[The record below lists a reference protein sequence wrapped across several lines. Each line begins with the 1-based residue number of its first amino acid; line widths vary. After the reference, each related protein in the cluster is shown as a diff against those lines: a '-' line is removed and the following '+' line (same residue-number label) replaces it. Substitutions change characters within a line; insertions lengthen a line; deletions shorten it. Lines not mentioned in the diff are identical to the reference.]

1 MLTKII
7 SHGDRKPAQHYTSVH
22 RFPQDTTPSRCDLC
36 LYLCP
41 VPQHH
46 CIDRFVRSVHFQN
59 PSLQE
64 EHASYAR
71 AVGNLPFF
79 SRKPGRYIAPG
90 MTDIDIG
97 VCQRL
102 ERKMW
107 LVAMFSV
114 ALPPGGDGKF
124 DRLDYVL

>member
-1 MLTKII
+1 
-7 SHGDRKPAQHYTSVH
+7 
-22 RFPQDTTPSRCDLC
+22 
-36 LYLCP
+36 
-41 VPQHH
+41 
-46 CIDRFVRSVHFQN
+46 
-59 PSLQE
+59 
-64 EHASYAR
+64 
-71 AVGNLPFF
+71 
-79 SRKPGRYIAPG
+79 